1 MKTQEKL
8 MNSTTI
14 ILRQRTLII
23 LFCAFASGLSTTAL
37 AVAPFV
43 FA

>member
-1 MKTQEKL
+1 MKTQENP
-8 MNSTTI
+8 MYSTMI
-14 ILRQRTLII
+14 VLRQRTLVIM
-23 LFCAFASGLSTTAL
+23 FCAFVSGLSTTAL